1 MFGYSSKLEKS
12 ALDFQQAKTENKQIC
27 SKYQVIIETTEKN
40 KQSRKQERLWWN
52 GITSISKE
60 MAFEQKVEWMKEQD
74 MWNLWEIFKGTE

>member
-40 KQSRKQERLWWN
+40 KAERRRDCDGMGEQVSPRRWHLSKKLN
-52 GITSISKE
+52 G
-60 MAFEQKVEWMKEQD
+60 
-74 MWNLWEIFKGTE
+74 

>member
-40 KQSRKQERLWWN
+40 KQSRKQERL
-52 GITSISKE
+52 
-60 MAFEQKVEWMKEQD
+60 
-74 MWNLWEIFKGTE
+74 